1 MSENLLL
8 IFELIG
14 TVAFA
19 VSGAIIGLSKKM
31 DIFGVVTLGLVT
43 SVGGGVIRDLILGNT
58 PPATFQKP
66 VYALVAIGVSV
77 IIFIPAVR
85 KFLFR
90 KQKVYDTLMLLMDSV
105 GLGIFTV
112 VGIQTAYATDH
123 SFNIFLLVFVG
134 MVTGIGGGVMRDIL
148 AGNTPYIL
156 VKHFYASASLIGAG
170 ICILFWELF
179 GRAAATYGGAAAVII
194 LRLLAA
200 RFRWSLPKADT
211 DFEEQ

>member
-8 IFELIG
+8 LFELIG

-31 DIFGVVTLGLVT
+31 DIFGVATLGLVT
-43 SVGGGVIRDLILGNT
+43 AVGGGVIRDIILGNT

-90 KQKVYDTLMLLMDSV
+90 KQRIYDFVILLMDSV

-112 VGIQTAYATDH
+112 VGIQTAYSVNH
-123 SFNIFLLVFVG
+123 SFNAFLLVFVG
-134 MVTGIGGGVMRDIL
+134 MVTGTGGGVIRDIL

-156 VKHFYASASLIGAG
+156 VKHFYASASLIGAAF
-170 ICILFWELF
+170 CILLWEFF
-179 GRAAATYGGAAAVII
+179 GAAAATYGGAAAVII

-200 RFRWSLPKADT
+200 RFHWSLPKADM
-211 DFEEQ
+211 DVE